1 MPNIDIVPKPKNS
14 RPAKQPIIPMTPQFN
29 ETEGRQK
36 RLLNTLGSD
45 TLIIPAEIPRSAIS
59 RFLQATDFY
68 YLSGFPEHGAVLVM
82 DAGEVHLFIKEN
94 SQKEQVWDGFTMGI
108 DQAGEECPADKV
120 HHIAELEPFLSSR
133 INGRKV
139 HYKEVQ
145 EHPSG
150 GLIETLLKQ
159 QNSKIVKNS
168 EVFDAIT
175 EMRMVKS
182 PHEIEQMRKAIQI
195 TSEAHHACMRAGT
208 RHRKEYQFEAEIEY
222 VYKMHGSM
230 HHAFGAIVAA
240 GNHATC
246 QHYIENSGPVGDQD
260 LILVDT
266 GALWNNYCA
275 DLTRTFPASGKFT
288 SIQRDLYEIVL
299 ASEKAGVEMVAP
311 GVCMID
317 IHKHSAAILI
327 DGLKG
332 LGLIKG
338 DTQQLVESAAYKEFW
353 PGALC
358 HSLGLDVHDVL
369 LDGYHKGDKP
379 LKPGMVIT
387 VEPGFYSQ
395 AFNRDIPEEYR
406 QIGIRIED
414 DVLVTENGC
423 ENLSID
429 TVKEVADVEAMVQ
442 SGAVAEKGPAF
453 CSA

>member
-1 MPNIDIVPKPKNS
+1 
-14 RPAKQPIIPMTPQFN
+14 MTPQFH
-29 ETEGRQK
+29 ETLGRQK

-45 TLIIPAEIPRSAIS
+45 ILIIPAEIPRSAIS

-68 YLSGFPEHGAVLVM
+68 YLTGFPEHGAVMVM

-94 SQKEQVWDGFTMGI
+94 SEREQVWDGFTMGV

-120 HHIAELEPFLSSR
+120 HQIEGLEAFLLKR
-133 INGRKV
+133 IDGRKV
-139 HYKEVQ
+139 HYNAVLD
-145 EHPSG
+145 HPCSEQ
-150 GLIETLLKQ
+150 IDTLLKT
-159 QNSKIVKNS
+159 QNADIVSNS
-168 EVFDAIT
+168 DVLKAIT

-182 PHEIEQMRKAIQI
+182 PYEIEQMRKAIQI

-208 RHRKEYQFEAEIEY
+208 RHRKEHQFEAEIEY

-246 QHYIENSGPVGDQD
+246 QHYIENSGAVGDQD
-260 LILVDT
+260 LVLIDT

-288 SIQRDLYEIVL
+288 AIQRDLYEIVL
-299 ASEKAGVEMVAP
+299 ASEKAGIDRVAP

-317 IHKHSAAILI
+317 IHNHSAAILI
-327 DGLKG
+327 DGLKE

-338 DTQQLVESAAYKEFW
+338 DTQQLIESAAYKEFW

-395 AFNRDIPEEYR
+395 AFNQDIPEEFR

-442 SGAVAEKGPAF
+442 SGAAAEKVKAL
-453 CSA
+453 CSV

>member
-1 MPNIDIVPKPKNS
+1 MN
-14 RPAKQPIIPMTPQFN
+14 QQFI
-29 ETEGRQK
+29 ETQERQQS
-36 RLLNTLGSD
+36 LLKILGSD
-45 TLIIPAEIPRSAIS
+45 IFIVPAEIPRSAIS

-68 YLSGFPEHGAVLVM
+68 YLTGFPEHSAVFIM
-82 DAGEVHLFIKEN
+82 DAGEVHLFVREN
-94 SQKEQVWDGFTMGI
+94 SEKEQVWNGFTMGV
-108 DQAGEECPADKV
+108 DKAAENCPANKV
-120 HHIAELEPFLSSR
+120 YHIRELEAFLH
-133 INGRKV
+133 GRLKGRRV
-139 HYKEVQ
+139 HYKSVSQ
-145 EHPSG
+145 HPYG
-150 GLIETLLKQ
+150 ELLETELKNQ
-159 QNSKIVKNS
+159 DAEIVNQG

-182 PHEIEQMRKAIQI
+182 AYEIEQMRKAIQI

-208 RHRKEYQFEAEIEY
+208 RHWKEYQFEAEIEY
-222 VYKMHGSM
+222 VYKMNGAM

-260 LILVDT
+260 LVLIDT

-275 DLTRTFPASGKFT
+275 DLTRTFPVSGKFT

-299 ASEKAGVEMVAP
+299 ASEKAGIEMVAP

-317 IHKHSAAILI
+317 IHNHSAAVLI

-338 DTQQLVESAAYKEFW
+338 DTQELIESANYKDFW

-395 AFNRDIPEEYR
+395 TFNQSIPEEFR

-414 DVLVTENGC
+414 DVLVTEDGY

-442 SGAVAEKGPAF
+442 SGALAKDPDL